1 MNFLFKI
8 FLFYFL
14 FFNLILNGDDKIVW
28 KEIDDGCF
36 YSQVKIIKN
45 NEITDKVNLLKLT
58 SDRYYFKIFFKKK
71 EKGWPEIYNIQE
83 WHKKNPSA
91 KILINGS
98 YYDENR
104 NPTTAIWQ
112 AGVCINKKKGILKK
126 GALFLQ
132 SEDRK
137 KINLINLKE
146 NPVDI
151 TKDKFYYAIQS
162 MPVIISDGYITV
174 NKSDWRAN
182 RTIIAKDKDE
192 NILIVVT
199 EGSQKYKSFSL
210 YEMSEWLLKNNF
222 NLILAVNLD
231 GGYESQLSI
240 NTDKLK
246 YSTIGQWETND
257 TGDISKPGLKIKIP
271 VAIGFF
277 IKNKF

>member
-1 MNFLFKI
+1 MNFLFKLFSVFFV
-8 FLFYFL
+8 FLYSFSFS
-14 FFNLILNGDDKIVW
+14 GDAIKW
-28 KEIDDGCF
+28 KEIEEGCF
-36 YSQVKIIKN
+36 YSRVTIQKENENIDTVNILKIDPEK
-45 NEITDKVNLLKLT
+45 
-58 SDRYYFKIFFKKK
+58 FFFKVFYERK
-71 EKGWPEIYNIQE
+71 EKGWPKMHNIKE
-83 WHKKNPSA
+83 WHEKNPNA
-91 KILINGS
+91 KIFINGS

-104 NPTTAIWQ
+104 RPTTAIWQ
-112 AGVCINKKKGILKK
+112 EGVCINKKKGILKK

-132 SEDRK
+132 PEDMG

-146 NPVDI
+146 NPVEI
-151 TKDKFYYAIQS
+151 IKDKFYYAIQS

-182 RTIIAKDKDE
+182 RTIIAKDMDE

-199 EGSQKYKSFSL
+199 EGSPKYKSFSL
-210 YEMSEWLLKNNF
+210 YEMAEWLLKSDF
-222 NLILAVNLD
+222 NLVLAVNMD

-257 TGDISKPGLKIKIP
+257 TSDISKPGLKIKIP

-277 IKNKF
+277 KK